1 MLSNGRA
8 YHTKRSPFQKPHNA
22 KRIPDCRR
30 QAASAYR
37 AVTNKRLARRRY
49 YDVSEAHKSLY
60 CLWSRRR
67 VQIRTHGVTRDRI
80 LN

>member
-1 MLSNGRA
+1 MRWTHTETAQRKKDTGLSQAGSESSA
-8 YHTKRSPFQKPHNA
+8 CRS
-22 KRIPDCRR
+22 
-30 QAASAYR
+30 
-37 AVTNKRLARRRY
+37 VTNKRLARRRY